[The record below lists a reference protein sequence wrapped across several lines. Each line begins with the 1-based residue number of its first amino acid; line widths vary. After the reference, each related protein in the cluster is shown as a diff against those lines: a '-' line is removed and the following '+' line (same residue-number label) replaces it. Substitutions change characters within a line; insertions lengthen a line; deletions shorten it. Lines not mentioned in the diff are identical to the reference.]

1 MQPDREDGINHQL
14 RIATKMSDLL
24 SLCCNSRNSVNQNF
38 SCVITYRNREK
49 TIFKSGKVKVCV
61 FIYVWSV
68 KRHWDAQKSPLWQ
81 MWKRSAWIR
90 NAIHIHHMPKSELKQ
105 TSADLD
111 NDKCTTVF
119 KWVCRALAHAWLFP
133 ISAHVTSGHTGSWK
147 SGLHPWEK
155 SWLRRVPE
163 FPVLLVRLAHRLRES
178 IWTLSVFPERPQLYR
193 PA

>member
-119 KWVCRALAHAWLFP
+119 KWVCRALAHAWSFP
-133 ISAHVTSGHTGSWK
+133 ISAHVTSGHTGSSSLVCILDK
-147 SGLHPWEK
+147 SHDCAVSQNSLCFWWDLH
-155 SWLRRVPE
+155 
-163 FPVLLVRLAHRLRES
+163 
-178 IWTLSVFPERPQLYR
+178 TD
-193 PA
+193 